1 MNDPKNR
8 PRPWPDIT
16 RDYRE
21 IEKGVSPEKR
31 ASNEPFWNAYSA
43 VGDLAAHIA
52 EGPVSSSLFG
62 WKSMHDLGIQ
72 QMDVNTFST
81 SHLRVSPQLDG
92 TVEFRYVDTHIQS
105 RQWSRTVPSE
115 GVIARFEK
123 FLDQLHWVAH

>member
-1 MNDPKNR
+1 
-8 PRPWPDIT
+8 
-16 RDYRE
+16 
-21 IEKGVSPEKR
+21 
-31 ASNEPFWNAYSA
+31 
-43 VGDLAAHIA
+43 
-52 EGPVSSSLFG
+52 
-62 WKSMHDLGIQ
+62 MHDLGIQ

-123 FLDQLHWVAH
+123 FLIGSHINLPWNVAASTRGHSADTI